1 MDLGLENKRVLITGG
16 TRGIGAAIIEAFLAE
31 GAHVAFCA
39 RNAAEVAEKQD
50 FWTGQGHTVHGT
62 PLDVADKKALESW
75 IASSATAL
83 GSVDIYIPNASA
95 GLGQGEEGWQ
105 AAFDVDTMSTVRGC
119 EAVLPHL
126 AETKGAI
133 VVIASIAALE
143 AMGEPSPYNTAKAGL
158 IAYASQLGQVAAPHG
173 IRVNSV
179 SPGPVHVEDGFWGA
193 VQKDQPEV
201 YQSVAARHPQGRLA
215 SVEEIARCVVFLAS
229 SAASWVTR
237 SNLIVDGGFTQR
249 IQF

>member
-1 MDLGLENKRVLITGG
+1 MDLGLKNKRVLITGG

-31 GAHVAFCA
+31 GAQVAFCA
-39 RNAAEVAEKQD
+39 RNAAQVAEKQD
-50 FWTGQGHTVHGT
+50 FWMGQGHVAHGT
-62 PLDVADKKALESW
+62 ALDVADKNALESW
-75 IASSATAL
+75 IASSVVAL
-83 GSVDIYIPNASA
+83 GGVDIYIPNASA
-95 GLGQGEEGWQ
+95 GAGQGEEGWK

-179 SPGPVHVEDGFWGA
+179 SPGPVHVADGFWGA
-193 VQKDQPEV
+193 VQKDQPEI
-201 YQSVAARHPQGRLA
+201 YQNVAARHPQGRLA